1 MELDVAHPVL
11 LFPGEGETVADQP
24 EKTLRL
30 LADHDELALTWFRY
44 AGGERGPELHIHKR
58 HTDAFY
64 VLSGEISIA
73 LGPDGAQKVRGQA
86 GAFVAAPAGV
96 AHTFAN
102 ETSEEATFLNIHAP
116 NMGFADMLRAR
127 RDGRTEDAE
136 RFDQFPPPPHGGR
149 PVSDATVSL
158 PGEGERIRNLV
169 VKVSR
174 EEIDGLEIDCGPG
187 FGPDPHTHELE
198 VDSFYVLDGELE
210 FTLGDETVR
219 GGPGTFVFA
228 PPGLVHGFKNPG
240 PGRAR
245 FLNLHTPAGGF
256 VDSLRRE

>member
-1 MELDVAHPVL
+1 M
-11 LFPGEGETVADQP
+11 ADQP
-24 EKTLRL
+24 EKTLRV
-30 LADHDELALTWFRY
+30 LADHDELALTWFQY
-44 AGGERGPELHIHKR
+44 AGGERGPELHIHKL

-64 VLSGEISIA
+64 VLSGEVSFA
-73 LGPDGAQKVRGQA
+73 LGPDGAEEVRGRA

-116 NMGFADMLRAR
+116 NMGFTDMLRAR

-136 RFDQFPPPPHGGR
+136 RFDQFPPPPDGGR

-158 PGEGERIRNLV
+158 PGQGERIRDLV

-187 FGPDPHTHELE
+187 YGPDPHTHELE
-198 VDSFYVLDGELE
+198 VDSFYILNGELD
-210 FTLGDETVR
+210 FTLGDQIVR
-219 GGPGTFVFA
+219 AGPGTFVSA
-228 PPGLVHGFKNPG
+228 PPGAVHVFKNPG

-245 FLNLHTPAGGF
+245 FLNFHTPAGGF
-256 VDSLRRE
+256 VDSLRNK

>member
-1 MELDVAHPVL
+1 ML
-11 LFPGEGETVADQP
+11 LLRGEGEIVADQP

-64 VLSGEISIA
+64 VLSGEVSFA
-73 LGPDGAQKVRGQA
+73 LGPDGAQEVRGQA

-96 AHTFAN
+96 VHTFAN

-136 RFDQFPPPPHGGR
+136 RFDQFPPPPDGGR
-149 PVSDATVSL
+149 PVSEATVSL
-158 PGEGERIRNLV
+158 PGQGERIRNLV

-187 FGPDPHTHELE
+187 YGPDPHNHELE
-198 VDSFYVLDGELE
+198 VDSFYILDGELD
-210 FTLGDETVR
+210 FTLGDQLVR
-219 GGPGTFVFA
+219 AGPGTFVSA
-228 PPGLVHGFKNPG
+228 PPGAVHGFKNPG

-245 FLNLHTPAGGF
+245 FLNFHTPAGGF
-256 VDSLRRE
+256 VDSMRKE

>member
-1 MELDVAHPVL
+1 M
-11 LFPGEGETVADQP
+11 ADQP

-44 AGGERGPELHIHKR
+44 SGGERGPELHIHKR

-64 VLSGEISIA
+64 VLSGKVSFA
-73 LGPDGAQKVRGQA
+73 LGPDGAQEVRGQA
-86 GAFVAAPAGV
+86 GAFVAAPARV
-96 AHTFAN
+96 VHTFAN

-136 RFDQFPPPPHGGR
+136 RFDQFPPPPDGGR
-149 PVSDATVSL
+149 PVSEATVSL
-158 PGEGERIRNLV
+158 PGQGERIRNLV

-187 FGPDPHTHELE
+187 YGPDPHNHELE
-198 VDSFYVLDGELE
+198 VDSFYILDGELD
-210 FTLGDETVR
+210 FMLGDQIVR
-219 GGPGTFVFA
+219 AGPGTFVSA
-228 PPGLVHGFKNPG
+228 PPGAVHGFKNPG
-240 PGRAR
+240 PGRAH
-245 FLNLHTPAGGF
+245 FLNFHTPAGGF
-256 VDSLRRE
+256 VASIRKE